1 MSDPEAHDM
10 QLQQSFPSGAQ
21 EWLCT
26 TCKRRVVIEHGATRV
41 KYLRSRPGTS
51 AQSTRPAAVGSASLR
66 ARRASPTALP
76 DPIAPAGC
84 TEARGARHH
93 S

>member
-1 MSDPEAHDM
+1 MSDPERHDM

-41 KYLRSRPGTS
+41 KIIALEAGNERAIHSTSSGGLRV
-51 AQSTRPAAVGSASLR
+51 AASQ
-66 ARRASPTALP
+66 ARESEGLCGP
-76 DPIAPAGC
+76 DRSGWL
-84 TEARGARHH
+84 H
-93 S
+93 

>member
-1 MSDPEAHDM
+1 MSDPERHDM

-41 KYLRSRPGTS
+41 KIIALEAGNERAIHSTSSGGLRVAASQARESEGLCGPGRS
-51 AQSTRPAAVGSASLR
+51 GWL
-66 ARRASPTALP
+66 
-76 DPIAPAGC
+76 
-84 TEARGARHH
+84 H
-93 S
+93 